1 MDKTELVNP
10 LEKKKTVSMMP
21 EAKDY
26 KDINFE
32 VDFDEI
38 QRTEKVTVMTRK
50 INFFNKR
57 QRLGIADKKD
67 EMKLNQLL
75 NRQARLDQV
84 WVFTNHIIIKSG
96 SNLKYLPKSIATKK
110 KPKV

>member
-1 MDKTELVNP
+1 MDKTEFLNP
-10 LEKKKTVSMMP
+10 LERKKTVPLMQ
-21 EAKDY
+21 EAQGY
-26 KDINFE
+26 KEINFD

-57 QRLGIADKKD
+57 QSLGIADKKD

-75 NRQARLDQV
+75 NR
-84 WVFTNHIIIKSG
+84 
-96 SNLKYLPKSIATKK
+96 
-110 KPKV
+110 

>member
-1 MDKTELVNP
+1 
-10 LEKKKTVSMMP
+10 MMQ

-57 QRLGIADKKD
+57 QSLGIADKKD
-67 EMKLNQLL
+67 DMKLNQLL

-96 SNLKYLPKSIATKK
+96 SNLKYLPKSIATKQR
-110 KPKV
+110 PKV